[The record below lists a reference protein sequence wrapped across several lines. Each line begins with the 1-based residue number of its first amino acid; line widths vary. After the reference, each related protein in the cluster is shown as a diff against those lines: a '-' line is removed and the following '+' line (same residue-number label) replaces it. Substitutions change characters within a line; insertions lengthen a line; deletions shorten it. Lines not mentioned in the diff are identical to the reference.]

1 MTYRQQLRRVRSL
14 LCASRLFAA
23 LVAAAGVAALL
34 WLAFGLV
41 DAAMAFEASARV
53 RITMVIAAVAI
64 ITALVMV
71 IRALRVSAHEA
82 ARRADRALDTPRA
95 PASAALS
102 LDENSADTPM
112 ARFLTERGLE
122 QAAEALAA
130 LPARRIIDGRALK
143 IAALVLIVPALAIG
157 ILRMAAPA
165 PFAVIVQRLL
175 HPSGDIPPY
184 SPLRFTI
191 EPANPAVVYG
201 GEILIATE
209 ITGGTPQE
217 TVECLVRRSQTGEI
231 LRRDAF
237 RESPQRYSRTLENLT
252 ESVEVAFST
261 GRARSAWTPVEIL
274 LEPNI
279 LGGKVRITPPA
290 YTKLPPSTFALDTN
304 EIAAVE
310 GSEIALEL
318 SSNRPLSGGTCVFT
332 PAAAPGET
340 PQPATFHG
348 EATGAN
354 SVTFKWTATR
364 SGRLGATIR
373 DLRGTPSPKP
383 LDLAFRCMPDQAP
396 DVVLDSPPSMMLA
409 TPQSKI
415 PVVGR
420 ASDDFALQR
429 IHFVRTLAG
438 FRDRSRLVA
447 PALTDR
453 AYDFRENLNLAEL
466 GLEPGQTIELM
477 LDASDHNPSLL
488 GQGASEISR
497 VRIISEEDYAAYIRA
512 RTTIDQFRARFD
524 AARDAIEQARKALEE
539 LQKAQNED
547 DRRKALEAAQKAHEQ
562 AAE

>member
-1 MTYRQQLRRVRSL
+1 MTYRQQLRRVRTL
-14 LCASRLFAA
+14 LRASRLLAA
-23 LVAAAGVAALL
+23 IVAAFGVAGLL
-34 WLAFGLV
+34 WLVFGLV
-41 DAAMAFEASARV
+41 DAALAFEATART
-53 RITMVIAAVAI
+53 RITVVLAAIAI
-64 ITALVMV
+64 LGGLVMMF
-71 IRALRVSAHEA
+71 RALRVSASEA
-82 ARRADRALDTPRA
+82 ARRADHALSSQRA

-112 ARFLTERGLE
+112 SRFLTERSLA
-122 QAAEALAA
+122 QAAEAVAA
-130 LPARRIIDGRALK
+130 LPARRIIDARELK
-143 IAALVLIVPALAIG
+143 IAALVIIVPAIAIG

-184 SPLRFTI
+184 SPLRFAI
-191 EPANPAVVYG
+191 EPAKPAVVYG

-209 ITGGTPQE
+209 ITGGTPEE
-217 TVECLVRRSQTGEI
+217 TVECLVRRSRTGEI

-252 ESVEVAFST
+252 EPVEVAFAS

-279 LGGKVRITPPA
+279 LGGQVRITPPV
-290 YTKLPPSTFALDTN
+290 YTNLPPSSFALDTN

-318 SSNRPLSGGTCVFT
+318 TSNRPLSGGKCVFT

-340 PQPATFHG
+340 PQAVTIDGDVTSSHG
-348 EATGAN
+348 
-354 SVTFKWTATR
+354 VTFTWTATR
-364 SGRLGATIR
+364 TGRLSATIR
-373 DLRGTPSPKP
+373 DLRGTPSPRP

-415 PVVGR
+415 PVAGR

-447 PALTDR
+447 PALTER
-453 AYDFRENLNLAEL
+453 SYDFRENLDLAEL

-497 VRIISEEDYAAYIRA
+497 VRII
-512 RTTIDQFRARFD
+512 
-524 AARDAIEQARKALEE
+524 
-539 LQKAQNED
+539 
-547 DRRKALEAAQKAHEQ
+547 
-562 AAE
+562 